1 MSNQSNNGY
10 LKFWG
15 VRGTFPITSA
25 SHSKYG
31 GNTSCIELMCGDHLI
46 LFDAGTGLKVFGDF
60 LLAQKKIIKADIL
73 ISHTHLDHILGIP
86 FFKPFYASSH
96 QFRLWAGHLQ
106 PERLLKDVLSNMMT
120 EPFFPIPIDI
130 FKADIAYNDFNPKD
144 ILHLSESIKVETTSL
159 NHPNRAIGYRVNYNN
174 LSICYVTDTEHQT
187 DEQNAHILKLIQDA
201 DYFIYDAT
209 YTDNEFELHRHWGH
223 SSWQEGYRL
232 AKEASVKN
240 YIIFH
245 HDPDH
250 DDQFM
255 DKIALE
261 ASSLNP
267 NTIVAYEGLNI
278 KF

>member
-1 MSNQSNNGY
+1 MTGY
-10 LKFWG
+10 LRFWG

-25 SHSKYG
+25 SHSRFG
-31 GNTSCIELMCGDHLI
+31 GNTSCVELMCGDHLI
-46 LFDAGTGLKVFGDF
+46 IFDAGTGLKVLGDF
-60 LLAQKKIIKADIL
+60 LLAQQKPIKADIL

-86 FFKPFYASSH
+86 FFKPFYASFH

-106 PERLLKDVLSNMMT
+106 PERLLKKVLSDLMT

-130 FKADIAYNDFNPKD
+130 FKADIVYNDFMPRDK
-144 ILHLSESIKVETTSL
+144 LYLSNNITVETAPL
-159 NHPNRAIGYRVNYNN
+159 NHPNRAIGYRINYKDK
-174 LSICYVTDTEHQT
+174 SICYVTDTEHQT
-187 DEQNAHILKLIQDA
+187 NEQNEIIIKLIQDA

-209 YTDNEFELHRHWGH
+209 YTDVEFESHRHWGH

-232 AKEASVKN
+232 AKEANVKN

-255 DKIALE
+255 DKIALD
-261 ASSLNP
+261 ASSLTP
-267 NTIVAYEGLNI
+267 NTIVAYEGLTI
-278 KF
+278 EF